1 MNKTFI
7 VSVSATVLLPL
18 LQSCAINE
26 SDVRSFVEENVKECS
41 GSVQNINLTREG
53 PFTGKYYGFAT
64 VIVGD
69 KEYTPELTAV
79 SDGGNYI
86 VKLEQNVCA
95 VHELQKL
102 SDDIQRDLGNMN
114 F

>member
-1 MNKTFI
+1 MK
-7 VSVSATVLLPL
+7 VLRPACL
-18 LQSCAINE
+18 LALITPIIQSCSI
-26 SDVRSFVEENVKECS
+26 DQDQVRSFVQENVQECN
-41 GSVQNINLTREG
+41 GSVKDITLTREG

-64 VIVGD
+64 VEIAG

-79 SDGGNYI
+79 SDGGSYV

-95 VHELQKL
+95 VYELQKM
-102 SDDIQRDLGNMN
+102 SEDIQRDLGNLN